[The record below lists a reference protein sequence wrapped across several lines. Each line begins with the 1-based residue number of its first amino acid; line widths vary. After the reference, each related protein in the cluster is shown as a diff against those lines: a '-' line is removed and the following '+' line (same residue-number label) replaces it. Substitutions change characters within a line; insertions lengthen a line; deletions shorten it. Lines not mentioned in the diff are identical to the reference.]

1 MANDISGCTANT
13 HTRQV
18 AAQTD
23 LTTGRTPDRGDT
35 IRLLAQ
41 QFESLLLGQML
52 RDMQSQDNKA
62 QEGGFGGALTE
73 TIYGELASVLTK
85 AGGIGL
91 ATSLEDAMARTTPG
105 AETTDAIVGGMP
117 TLPTLRQHSPWLP
130 TGPVAIAL
138 DPDRVSS
145 AYGVRRD
152 PISGTSRMHQG
163 IDIPMANGDDVRSLK
178 SGTVVESQTRG
189 GYGQTVVVDHGDGLT
204 TRYAHLS
211 SRHVQVGDTVAAGQI
226 VGLAGQTG
234 RATGPHLHLEVRSHG
249 VAIDPMSQNAER
261 LLATPLPGTEKN
273 PGAADD
279 DPDGVSQ

>member
-1 MANDISGCTANT
+1 MAHDISACTTNA

-18 AAQTD
+18 AAQPD
-23 LTTGRTPDRGDT
+23 LTTGRAPDRGDT

-52 RDMQSQDNKA
+52 RDMQSQETKA
-62 QEGGFGGALTE
+62 QDGGFGGALTE
-73 TIYGELASVLTK
+73 TIYGELANVLTRS
-85 AGGIGL
+85 GGIGL

-105 AETTDAIVGGMP
+105 AEPTDALTGGTPVVPM
-117 TLPTLRQHSPWLP
+117 LRQHSPWLP

-145 AYGVRRD
+145 AYGMRRD
-152 PISGTSRMHQG
+152 PISGASRMHQG
-163 IDIPMANGDDVRSLK
+163 IDIPMATGDDVRSLK
-178 SGTVVESQTRG
+178 GGTVVESQSRG

-211 SRHVQVGDTVAAGQI
+211 ARHVQVGDTVTAGQI

-234 RATGPHLHLEVRSHG
+234 RATGPHLHLEVRANG
-249 VAIDPMSQNAER
+249 VAIDPMSLDAER
-261 LLATPLPGTEKN
+261 LLATPPGATEKN

>member
-1 MANDISGCTANT
+1 MANDISGCTTAA
-13 HTRQV
+13 HARQV
-18 AAQTD
+18 AQTD
-23 LTTGRTPDRGDT
+23 LTAGRTPDRGDT

-62 QEGGFGGALTE
+62 QDGGFGGALTD
-73 TIYGELASVLTK
+73 TIYGELATVLTK

-91 ATSLEDAMARTTPG
+91 ATSLEDVMARTTPG
-105 AETTDAIVGGMP
+105 AEPSEAIVGGLP
-117 TLPTLRQHSPWLP
+117 TMPTLRQHSPWLP
-130 TGPVAIAL
+130 SGPVAIAL
-138 DPDRVSS
+138 DPDRISS

-152 PISGTSRMHQG
+152 PISGASRMHQG
-163 IDIPMANGDDVRSLK
+163 IDIPMAHGDDVRSLK
-178 SGTVVESQTRG
+178 GGTVVESQTRG
-189 GYGQTVVVDHGDGLT
+189 GYGQTVVVDHGEGLT

-211 SRHVQVGDTVAAGQI
+211 SRQVQVGDTVTAGQI

-234 RATGPHLHLEVRSHG
+234 RATGPHLHLEVRSNG
-249 VAIDPMSQNAER
+249 VAIDPMSLDAER
-261 LLATPLPGTEKN
+261 LLGAPAPGTEKN